1 MKGKKQFLTGIASM
15 CVALAIAMC
24 ISTNVE
30 AANAPKKVNISTKIE
45 YSYSD
50 VGSNIGAIWVK
61 LDTATDYIAN
71 VKSGNR
77 ALVVKMTSANLDYA
91 KENNIVS
98 RNDGKIT
105 LGLYAKKALKTNVT
119 FDVFSKEGTKK
130 ETITVAVV
138 AKNSQYYSPVK
149 KLTFRGKDVSVMRGL
164 TKSSK
169 GRLKVKMN
177 KNFKLTKIQIGTYT
191 KPTQKSGWSN
201 DLKYKKVRNNANISL
216 GKYSYQYCYQSTDTG
231 YTRVTSDVTA
241 PTFISISYKNTKTGD
256 TGTITYSLK
265 RLAVNK

>member
-15 CVALAIAMC
+15 CMALAIAMC

-30 AANAPKKVNISTKIE
+30 AANAPKKVKISPKIE
-45 YSYSD
+45 YTYSD
-50 VGSNIGAIWVK
+50 VGSDVGAIWVK

-71 VKSGNR
+71 VKSGNV
-77 ALVVKMTSANLDYA
+77 ALVVKMTSAEFDYE
-91 KENNIVS
+91 KENNVVS
-98 RNDGKIT
+98 KNKNEIT

-119 FDVFSKEGTKK
+119 FDVFSREGVKK
-130 ETITVAVV
+130 ETITVAVE
-138 AKNSQYYSPVK
+138 AKNSQYTSPVK
-149 KLTFRGKDVSVMRGL
+149 KITFRGKDMSVMRGL
-164 TKSSK
+164 TKSNK

-177 KNFKLTKIQIGTYT
+177 KNFKLTKIEIGTYT

-201 DLKYKKVRNNANISL
+201 EMKYKKVRNNANISV
-216 GKYSYQYCYQSTDTG
+216 GKYSYQYCFQSTYSG

-241 PTFISISYKNTKTGD
+241 PTYIKISYKNTKTGD
-256 TGTITYSLK
+256 TGTIAYTLK